1 MPSLIIPYVLHKSKL
16 FRLVSSFAV
25 ASFLSAAIAAQTPQ
39 ARHQQLRASIDAGDT
54 QAALAHLR
62 AMRVTNPEIFRANSY
77 DYLLARLQEKTGDT
91 AGAAAS
97 YQSEIAR
104 NSVLSEY
111 SLWHVAQIYRV
122 TGDLVQE
129 RERLRQLLT
138 VAPHSLLRDS
148 ASMRLGQSF
157 IESQDFNAAVAAL
170 NALVGSKNKAVAR
183 EAQTLTGHALIRAGK
198 PSEARDVF
206 TRLLMQMPDA
216 SRPDDFALAAV
227 RALDKLDAANS
238 TTQQSGVAQL
248 SEADHLLR
256 GSVYQFNR
264 DFDAARSH
272 YTAVVDRFPQSPTVA
287 NALYQIGRGYYLQLK
302 YEDALTYFQKVL
314 SQFPGSLSARDALS
328 FSGGAYNRLKRT
340 DDAIA
345 AYKLFADKFPDAPN
359 PERPFLNII
368 DALHEAGRHQEALDW
383 VQQTRVRFRTRM
395 GDSLALFA
403 QFRIHLAQGF
413 WQAVVADADE
423 LGRAS
428 DLGGT
433 RFPGG
438 TTTSEL
444 TFLKAFALGQLGRTD
459 QAITAYLSLPDGRN
473 DYYGKRSTQRLLA
486 LGTGAKA
493 TQIQRRAVSL
503 RAEAEKLIAAG
514 SMDQGRVAAQ
524 NALRLATDAAQRDEI
539 LELVLRTYESMPAY
553 RLPEFKL
560 LALGRQ
566 EVLSKPVA
574 IVFKGPGVADGS
586 TGASV
591 NSPSDKNGPLEN
603 PHSLIANELL
613 FLGLYD
619 EGAPEFAAAK
629 SASPA
634 TAPTDLEYTLA
645 IYQLRG
651 GHADQSVR
659 FGEQVWKS
667 VPGDYVLELATREM
681 VDLLYPLPFRDS
693 LLKHAPLRG
702 VDPRF
707 VISIARQ
714 ESRFRPA
721 AKSVAAA
728 RGLMQFI
735 PETSNATA
743 AELGLRDFRQ
753 DDLYNS
759 DTAILFGSQYLA
771 GLFKQFPGQPQAVAA
786 SYNGG
791 PDNMARWVARS
802 RSVDPDRYVCEI
814 GFSQTKDYVFKVMTN
829 FWQYQQLYDEKL
841 ERN

>member
-1 MPSLIIPYVLHKSKL
+1 MLHKSK
-16 FRLVSSFAV
+16 FFHLVSSFAL
-25 ASFLSAAIAAQTPQ
+25 ASFLSVAIAAQTPQ
-39 ARHQQLRASIDAGDT
+39 ARHQQLRTSIDAGDT

-62 AMRVTNPEIFRANSY
+62 TMRLTNPEVFRANSY
-77 DYLLARLQEKTGDT
+77 DYLLARLQENTGDT

-97 YQSEIAR
+97 YQTEIGR

-111 SLWHVAQIYRV
+111 SLWHLAQISRA

-157 IESQDFNAAVAAL
+157 IESRDFNAAVSAL
-170 NALVGSKNKAVAR
+170 NVLVGSKNRALAR
-183 EAQTLTGHALIRAGK
+183 EAQTLTGHALVQAGK
-198 PSEARDVF
+198 PLEARDVF
-206 TRLLMQMPDA
+206 IRLLMQMPDA

-227 RALDKLDAANS
+227 RALDELDAANA
-238 TTQQSGVAQL
+238 TTQQSRVAQL

-272 YTAVVDRFPQSPTVA
+272 YTAVVDRFPQSPAVA
-287 NALYQIGRGYYLQLK
+287 NAVYQIGRGYYLQLK
-302 YEDALTYFQKVL
+302 YEEALNYFQKVL
-314 SQFPGSLSARDALS
+314 SQFPESLSARDALS

-340 DDAIA
+340 DEAIA
-345 AYKLFADKFPDAPN
+345 AYRLFADRFPDAPN
-359 PERPFLNII
+359 PERPFLNIV

-403 QFRIHLAQGF
+403 QFRIHLAQGS
-413 WQAVVADADE
+413 WTAVIADANE

-438 TTTSEL
+438 TTASEL
-444 TFLKAFALGQLGRTD
+444 TFLKAFALEQLGRTD
-459 QAITAYLSLPDGRN
+459 EAITAYLSLPDGRG
-473 DYYGKRSTQRLLA
+473 DYYGKRATQRLLA

-493 TQIQRRAVSL
+493 NLIQRRALSL

-514 SMDQGRVAAQ
+514 STDQGRVAAQ

-539 LELVLRTYESMPAY
+539 LELVLRTYDSLPAY
-553 RLPEFKL
+553 KLPGFKL
-560 LALGRQ
+560 IALGRQ

-574 IVFKGPGVADGS
+574 IDFKGPIVADGA
-586 TGASV
+586 TG
-591 NSPSDKNGPLEN
+591 NSPSAKNGPLAN
-603 PHSLIANELL
+603 PHSVLASELL

-629 SASPA
+629 TASPA
-634 TAPTDLEYTLA
+634 TASTDLDYTLA

-651 GHADQSVR
+651 GHADQAVR

-667 VPGDYVLELATREM
+667 VPGDYVIDLATREM

-693 LLKHAPLRG
+693 LLKNAPPRG
-702 VDPRF
+702 IDPRF

-714 ESRFRPA
+714 ESRFRPD

-791 PDNMARWVARS
+791 PDNMARWMARS
-802 RSVDPDRYVCEI
+802 RSVDPDRYVSEI

-841 ERN
+841 ERK